1 MESNQEGQSS
11 NLQES
16 EGTQEEDDSR
26 IEDAEQEYQEEVV
39 DLASDQEE
47 EAKPETA
54 TRGFDVAF
62 GTDFHF
68 GGSGNG
74 GEPSSSMVEGGPPN
88 KKLRTATE
96 GTEVEEITLSSD
108 ED

>member
-16 EGTQEEDDSR
+16 EGTQEEDEPDEAR
-26 IEDAEQEYQEEVV
+26 IEEAEEEYQEEVV

-47 EAKPETA
+47 EAKPGRA

-62 GTDFHF
+62 GTYLHF
-68 GGSGNG
+68 PGSGNG
-74 GEPSSSMVEGGPPN
+74 DGSSSSMAEGGPPN

-96 GTEVEEITLSSD
+96 VEEITLSSD

>member
-16 EGTQEEDDSR
+16 RGDQERDEEGG
-26 IEDAEQEYQEEVV
+26 IERVCQEEVV

-47 EAKPETA
+47 EGRPE

-62 GTDFHF
+62 GPDSH
-68 GGSGNG
+68 SG
-74 GEPSSSMVEGGPPN
+74 SSSPVAHGGPR
-88 KKLRTATE
+88 KKLRTAM
-96 GTEVEEITLSSD
+96 EVEEITLSSD